1 MQNHKPQLTHL
12 TTYRVIYGDTDNMG
26 VAYHANY
33 LRWFEIGRTEMFR
46 AWGLPYKAIEEK
58 GIMLPVSEVLCK
70 FVAPAHYDEVLVI
83 ETTLDTAVKGA
94 VKFDYCIFGQ
104 ESQKLLA
111 KGYTKHACVNGQGK
125 VVRPPSFLLT
135 LIQEQLAKAR

>member
-1 MQNHKPQLTHL
+1 
-12 TTYRVIYGDTDNMG
+12 
-26 VAYHANY
+26 
-33 LRWFEIGRTEMFR
+33 
-46 AWGLPYKAIEEK
+46 
-58 GIMLPVSEVLCK
+58 LCK

-94 VKFDYCIFGQ
+94 VKFDYRIFGQ